1 MSLDA
6 GVYRLASARF
16 VLKTDNNR
24 VCSSVRFVK
33 VDCTGLGRLLISPII
48 LQVELGLMTRL
59 YDPTYRRR
67 HRQLRQGFPLCQHHH
82 DQYRKVLQGLDEHGT
97 LNDDRYLRLTPDQG
111 GVTDIDPFPK
121 TLTPTF

>member
-1 MSLDA
+1 MSLGA

-59 YDPTYRRR
+59 YGPTYRRR
-67 HRQLRQGFPLCQHHH
+67 HRQLRQGFPLRQH
-82 DQYRKVLQGLDEHGT
+82 DQYRKVLQALDEHGT
-97 LNDDRYLRLTPDQG
+97 LNDDRYLRLTPVQG
-111 GVTDIDPFPK
+111 GVTDID
-121 TLTPTF
+121 